1 MTFLAGGEQKRTAAK
16 KSGARRG
23 PGSLGAGDTH
33 LRRASYTSKYGVDSS
48 PVQPLLSFPSCRTI
62 VQLSDNS
69 LAGVIDTDWAGFKY
83 CFPPQLLLLS
93 STFTALFSPIQ
104 QTSWLLFPQS
114 TSSPRPVPL
123 WAHSWGKFSRCCS
136 SLYYKQEV

>member
-1 MTFLAGGEQKRTAAK
+1 MTFLAGGEQKRAAAK

-48 PVQPLLSFPSCRTI
+48 PVQPLLSFLSCWTI

-69 LAGVIDTDWAGFKY
+69 RWRGLTPTGLALY
-83 CFPPQLLLLS
+83 
-93 STFTALFSPIQ
+93 TALFLNSSFLPLYRYILTQ
-104 QTSWLLFPQS
+104 TTSWLLLFPQS
-114 TSSPRPVPL
+114 TSFLRPVPL
-123 WAHSWGKFSRCCS
+123 WARSWGKFSRCCS
-136 SLYYKQEV
+136 SLYYRQEV